1 MGNVPAKLS
10 QVVAI
15 FDLDGTITRNDT
27 YVGFLL
33 SVLRSYPSRGVRASW
48 LPLAVLMYKL
58 KWRNNTWL
66 KCQFLAAICGGFHPT
81 QLDPI
86 VARFI
91 AEVAAKDIRPGA
103 RAAIAYHREQG
114 HRLVLASAS
123 FDFYV
128 RPLAHSLGIKEIV
141 CTEAEWTN
149 GLLTATLKHGNCYGE
164 QKLNLVKALI
174 GGARSTAYL
183 YGYSDHHTDIPLLD
197 WVDEGVAVN
206 PGPLLISISRSKG
219 YQIADWEM

>member
-1 MGNVPAKLS
+1 MNGVSDKPTQA
-10 QVVAI
+10 VAI

-27 YVGFLL
+27 YVSFLL
-33 SVLRSYPSRGVRASW
+33 SVLRTYPSRSTRASW
-48 LPLAVLMYKL
+48 LPLAVLLHKL

-66 KCQFLAAICGGFHPT
+66 KRRFLAAICGGLQPA

-86 VARFI
+86 IARFVARVI
-91 AEVAAKDIRPGA
+91 AKDIRPGA
-103 RAAIAYHREQG
+103 RAAIARHQERG

-128 RPLAHSLGIKEIV
+128 RPLARSLGIAEVV
-141 CTEAEWTN
+141 CTEAVWMN
-149 GLLTATLKHGNCYGE
+149 GRLSSTLKHGNCYGE
-164 QKLNLVKALI
+164 QKLKLVEALLS
-174 GGARSTAYL
+174 GARSTAYF

-206 PGPLLISISRSKG
+206 PEPRLAAVSQNKG
-219 YQIADWEM
+219 YRIVDWEM